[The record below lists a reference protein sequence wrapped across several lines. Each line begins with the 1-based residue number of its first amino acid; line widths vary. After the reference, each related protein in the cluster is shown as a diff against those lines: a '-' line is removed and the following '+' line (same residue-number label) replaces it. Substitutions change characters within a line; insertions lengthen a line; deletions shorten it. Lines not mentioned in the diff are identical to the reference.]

1 MATIADVAREANVS
15 VATVSRLINNKG
27 VVSQKTATR
36 VYKAIEKLSY
46 EPNRLARNLRKNES
60 WVILILAPNFTNPYY
75 AHILS
80 GISDTAADLGYSA
93 LIINTADEL
102 QREQSAL
109 DMLKKHHADGAIL
122 MSSEID
128 SGWLL
133 DYANHYPCVQC
144 SEYVPDLDIPHIS
157 IDNYTATQEAMEYLI
172 GLGHKKIAMISSEN
186 KYISTKLRLDAY
198 LDTLEKHNIVP
209 QDDHVIFASSDYSFK
224 SGKHKAKNL
233 LETATPP
240 TAIFCISDTLAL
252 GAITAAKEKGI
263 NVPEDLT
270 VIGFDDVEYTTMF
283 HPYITTVVQPC
294 YELGKRSMEL
304 LFAQIN
310 HETDIPRQQYLQHQ
324 FTIRESSCPPK
335 ISG

>member
-27 VVSQKTATR
+27 IVSPKTATR
-36 VYKAIEKLSY
+36 VYTAIEKLSY

-80 GISDTAADLGYSA
+80 GISDTATNLGYSA

-102 QREQSAL
+102 KREQTAL

-122 MSSEID
+122 MSSEMD
-128 SGWLL
+128 STWLL
-133 DYANHYPCVQC
+133 DYANNFPCVQC

-157 IDNYTATQEAMEYLI
+157 IDNYAATQEAMEYLI

-209 QDDHVIFASSDYSFK
+209 QDDYMIFASFDYSFK
-224 SGKHKAKNL
+224 SGKHKAKDL

-263 NVPEDLT
+263 NVPKDLT
-270 VIGFDDVEYTTMF
+270 VIGFDDVEFTTMF

-310 HETDIPRQQYLQHQ
+310 HETDIPRQQYLEHQ
-324 FTIRESSCPPK
+324 FTVRESSCPPK
-335 ISG
+335 ISD

>member
-1 MATIADVAREANVS
+1 MTTIADVAKEAKVS
-15 VATVSRLINNKG
+15 VATVSRLINNQG
-27 VVSQKTATR
+27 VVSPKTATR
-36 VYKAIEKLSY
+36 VYEAIEKLSY

-75 AHILS
+75 SHILS
-80 GISDTAADLGYSA
+80 GISDTAAELGYSA

-102 QREQSAL
+102 KREQTAL

-122 MSSEID
+122 MSSEMD
-128 SGWLL
+128 STWLL
-133 DYANHYPCVQC
+133 DYANNYPCVQC

-157 IDNYTATQEAMEYLI
+157 IDNYAATQEAMEYLL

-198 LDTLEKHNIVP
+198 LDTLEKHNIIP
-209 QDDHVIFASSDYSFK
+209 QDDHVIFASPDYSFK
-224 SGKHKAKNL
+224 SGKHKAKEL
-233 LETATPP
+233 LESDSPP

-252 GAITAAKEKGI
+252 GAITAAKEMGI

-294 YELGKRSMEL
+294 YELGKSSMEL
-304 LFAQIN
+304 LFAHIA
-310 HETDIPRQQYLQHQ
+310 HGADIPHQQFLEHK
-324 FTIRESSCPPK
+324 FAIRESSCPPK